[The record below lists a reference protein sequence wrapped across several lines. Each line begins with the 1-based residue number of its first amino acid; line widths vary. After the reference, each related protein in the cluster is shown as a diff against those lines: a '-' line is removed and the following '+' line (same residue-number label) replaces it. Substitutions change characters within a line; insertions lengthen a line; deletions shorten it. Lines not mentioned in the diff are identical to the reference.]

1 MTAERPTFSPFWHRV
16 RAMTPRLRPQV
27 QITRQHYRGMRWHVA
42 HDPTTNQFFRLS
54 PIANEFVGLLD
65 GTRTVEQTWELVL
78 SRYGDHAPTQNEI
91 ISLLSQLYNS
101 NLLRVD
107 HSPETEQLLGRG
119 KERTKKK
126 IQQQAIGLM
135 YFRVKIFNPDR
146 ALTWLEPIL
155 RPILNPVG
163 LIAWFVLLIAALA
176 TVLPHW
182 SELVNGFG
190 SAVAPSNWGWIMAVF
205 VVTKIIHE
213 TGHGVICRRFGGQVP
228 EMGVMM
234 LVLLP
239 SPYVDA
245 SACWAFES
253 KYRRMAVGAGG
264 MIFELFVASLAAF
277 LWTATRDTG
286 GLAHQLAY
294 NAMLTSGVSTVLFN
308 ANPLMRFDGYYI
320 LSDLLEVPNLM
331 MRSTGMLNH
340 LAQRYIYRVKNATPP
355 SSVPSEQAILI
366 VYGIGALIYRLFL
379 FVSIT
384 LYIMGKLFAIGLIL
398 AVWTAAMWFILPV
411 GKFVHWLA
419 TSPQLAEFRPRA
431 IATSFVLLVAG
442 ALLIGAIP
450 MPDHRTAGGI
460 VESDETTGLFF
471 GADGFVTKV
480 HARPG
485 EFVKKGEPIVTC
497 ESPELVAQLQLADAM
512 LAEARSTE
520 LQAVAKSETANAQVA
535 RGRVEAIE
543 AQINQA
549 RQRAERLIVR
559 APFDGVVVGNDPAN
573 FVGSYMK
580 EGKQICEFVNPANLR
595 VAASLTQSEAS
606 WLFEL
611 PHDQFSV
618 EMRTLSKIDRFID
631 GTNVRIVD
639 AGQRQLRHPAL
650 AYAGGGTI
658 ETEQQTD
665 QRSAPQ
671 AKQHLWWVYID
682 AKDASQ
688 LVGGSAP
695 GERVRLR
702 FTLPSKPWLTQWI
715 DRLQKAIQGRVTI

>member
-16 RAMTPRLRPQV
+16 RAMSPRLRPQV

-42 HDPTTNQFFRLS
+42 HDPTTNQYFRLS
-54 PIANEFVGLLD
+54 PIAHEFVGLLD
-65 GTRTVEQTWELVL
+65 GTRSVEQVWELVL

-126 IQQQAIGLM
+126 VQQQAIGLM
-135 YFRVKIFNPDR
+135 YFRVKLLNPDR
-146 ALTWLEPIL
+146 ILAWLEPIL
-155 RPILNPVG
+155 RPVLNPVG
-163 LIAWFVLLIAALA
+163 LIAWLVLLIAALA
-176 TVLPHW
+176 TALPHW

-190 SAVAPSNWGWIMAVF
+190 SAVAPANWGWIMAVF

-213 TGHGVICRRFGGQVP
+213 TGHGVICKRFGGQVP
-228 EMGVMM
+228 EMGIMM

-264 MIFELFVASLAAF
+264 MIFELFVASIAAF
-277 LWTATRDTG
+277 VWTATRDTG
-286 GLAHQLAY
+286 GLPHQLAY

-331 MRSTGMLNH
+331 QRSTGMLKH
-340 LAQRYIYRVKNATPP
+340 LAQVYIYRIKNANPP

-366 VYGIGALIYRLFL
+366 AYGIAALVYRLFL

-384 LYIMGKLFAIGLIL
+384 LYVMGKLFAIGLIL

-411 GKFVHWLA
+411 GAFVHWLA
-419 TSPQLAEFRPRA
+419 TSAQLAEFRPRA
-431 IATSFVLLVAG
+431 IATSLALCLATALLV
-442 ALLIGAIP
+442 GAIP
-450 MPDHRTAGGI
+450 MPDHRSAGGV
-460 VESDETTGLFF
+460 VESDQTVGLYF
-471 GADGFVTKV
+471 GADCFVTEV

-485 EFVKKGEPIVTC
+485 EFVKKGDAIVTC
-497 ESPELVAQLQLADAM
+497 ESPDLVAQLSLADAL
-512 LAEARSTE
+512 LAETRASER
-520 LQAVAKSETANAQVA
+520 QAIAKNETGNAQAA
-535 RGRVEAIE
+535 RGRIEAIE
-543 AQINQA
+543 AQIK
-549 RQRAERLIVR
+549 RTRERVDRLIVR
-559 APFDGVVVGNDPAN
+559 APFDGVLVGTDPAS
-573 FVGSYMK
+573 FVGSYVK
-580 EGKQICEFVNPANLR
+580 EGKQICEFVDPAALR
-595 VAASLTQSEAS
+595 VAASLTQTEAS

-611 PHDQFSV
+611 PHDQYSV
-618 EMRTLSKIDRFID
+618 EMRTLSEIDRFIH
-631 GTNVRIVD
+631 GTNVRVVD
-639 AGQRQLRHPAL
+639 SGQRQLRHPAL

-665 QRSAPQ
+665 QRTAPQ
-671 AKQHLWWVYID
+671 AKQHLWWVYVD
-682 AKDASQ
+682 AADARD
-688 LVGGSAP
+688 LTARSAP

-702 FTLPSKPWLTQWI
+702 FTLPSKPLLTQWV
-715 DRLQKAIQGRVTI
+715 DRLQKMIQGRVTI